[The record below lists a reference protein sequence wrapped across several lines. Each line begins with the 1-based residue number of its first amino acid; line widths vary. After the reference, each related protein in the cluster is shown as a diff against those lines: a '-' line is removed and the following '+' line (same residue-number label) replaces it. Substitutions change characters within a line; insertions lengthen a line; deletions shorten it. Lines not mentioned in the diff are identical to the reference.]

1 MESGRNYPK
10 AQCDHLAFRPALLVS
25 ARRIVPVVQHFRAH
39 LHGNWNHWFFIS
51 TSLLQ
56 MFCKTHF
63 YWLSLRHYGW
73 EFQLRQVMISLNNY
87 QQRKEKIGKQR
98 NEATVKMEN
107 IFKSVKEMYKN
118 VSKIKVIP
126 FSLLWFLTGHNKQ
139 PLNDY
144 KVFNDSACAYR

>member
-1 MESGRNYPK
+1 
-10 AQCDHLAFRPALLVS
+10 
-25 ARRIVPVVQHFRAH
+25 
-39 LHGNWNHWFFIS
+39 
-51 TSLLQ
+51 
-56 MFCKTHF
+56 
-63 YWLSLRHYGW
+63 
-73 EFQLRQVMISLNNY
+73 MISLNNY